1 MDLTPIGVVSGAL
14 LLGGSLAV
22 LAGGIGV
29 LRLPDVYTRLHAA
42 GVTDTLGALLLLS
55 GLALLAGWSL
65 VTVKLLLILL
75 LLWLTSP
82 VSSHA
87 LARAALAGKIEP
99 RLAPAR
105 PSGTGAVE

>member
-1 MDLTPIGVVSGAL
+1 MEAIVIDVLSGVF
-14 LLGGSLAV
+14 LLGGSLV
-22 LAGGIGV
+22 VVAGGIGV

-55 GLALLAGWSL
+55 GLALQAGWSL
-65 VTVKLLLILL
+65 VTVKLIMILL

-87 LARAALAGKIEP
+87 LARAALAGNVTP
-99 RLAPAR
+99 RLDEASPK
-105 PSGTGAVE
+105 

>member
-1 MDLTPIGVVSGAL
+1 VIDVLSGVF
-14 LLGGSLAV
+14 LLGGSLV
-22 LAGGIGV
+22 VVAGGIGV

-55 GLALLAGWSL
+55 GLALQAGWSL
-65 VTVKLLLILL
+65 VTVKLIMILL

-87 LARAALAGKIEP
+87 LARAALAGNVTP
-99 RLAPAR
+99 RLDEASPK
-105 PSGTGAVE
+105 